1 MQIDVSVNAPM
12 SGKIVEL
19 LVEEDS
25 TVTVGQDLLR
35 IEPGEG
41 ASTSGDEAPKAKP
54 EGGARSEPKNPEE
67 GNKEEAAPKEAKEP
81 VEKARKEMD
90 EKAPG
95 ASKTAAE
102 PAQKSAPAPKKQEK
116 KPAKEESAPAAPKT
130 SGSRNETRVSQAY
143 RMGVEE
149 FLLTYIRSRCQECVR
164 LSPNDSRLPKTPL
177 LSSPLSKKST
187 CPP

>member
-1 MQIDVSVNAPM
+1 M

-41 ASTSGDEAPKAKP
+41 GTPEKDEAPKAAP

-67 GNKEEAAPKEAKEP
+67 GNKDDPAPASHKEKGAGEGALK
-81 VEKARKEMD
+81 KQS

-95 ASKTAAE
+95 LESSKQE
-102 PAQKSAPAPKKQEK
+102 KPAPKKESSAPAPKKEEK
-116 KPAKEESAPAAPKT
+116 SAPKGKEESGAKAVGT
-130 SGSRNETRVSQAY
+130 RGETRVSGTSASVESAY
-143 RMGVEE
+143 A
-149 FLLTYIRSRCQECVR
+149 RSKCPECDR
-164 LSPNDSRLPKTPL
+164 PL
-177 LSSPLSKKST
+177 RSD
-187 CPP
+187 